1 MDPSIDQ
8 PPQSAAA
15 APLPPPP
22 TGEERTDAYLVAASM
37 LGDTPDAFKFS
48 STYSAFCRG
57 PIPPL
62 PQLLPPGPAVQTHVT
77 AAPVDRSGWLHQ
89 LPGGGLSLAPVCE
102 LSSHAQP
109 PQPAAPRDRSS
120 AATSSAETGGPC
132 PGVTRA
138 EVEHGISGGRMYP
151 SDVVRLPSWTCATSG
166 PGPLPRCNT
175 EPLTSAVRYA
185 TDKNGDLHT
194 VWSVNWYERPRHAR
208 STAARAATAR
218 AVHRAVQNRQL
229 VCVQRRDA
237 ERLQADDV

>member
-15 APLPPPP
+15 APLPAPP

-37 LGDTPDAFKFS
+37 LGDMPDAFS
-48 STYSAFCRG
+48 SAYSAFSSCRA
-57 PIPPL
+57 PVPPL
-62 PQLLPPGPAVQTHVT
+62 LQLLPPGPAAVQTHVT
-77 AAPVDRSGWLHQ
+77 AAPLDRGDWLHQ

-138 EVEHGISGGRMYP
+138 EVERGISGGRMYP
-151 SDVVRLPSWTCATSG
+151 SDVVRLPSWTCATSAQ
-166 PGPLPRCNT
+166 GPLPRCNT

-208 STAARAATAR
+208 LTAARAAATCRATCR
-218 AVHRAVQNRQL
+218 AVSAACVRAAP
-229 VCVQRRDA
+229 RR
-237 ERLQADDV
+237 